1 MFDPDTF
8 ADNWA
13 KAQEDAYQRELEK
26 SDKFNEWCDEQADAL
41 TEAIY
46 TGDIESTFPT
56 SWGYNTAI
64 EILAEYIAQKF
75 DTKDMAKL
83 AVAIHLGELWLPA
96 FEAWYRDMIF
106 EYGEMD

>member
-1 MFDPDTF
+1 MIDPETF

-56 SWGYNTAI
+56 SWWYNTAI

-106 EYGEMD
+106 EYGEME